1 MDSDDDG
8 DDIGYDD
15 ALVGRDDIGY
25 DYGFKRERSETDA
38 LRAAHKRLNDYV
50 GRGRDRMGNGVSG
63 GPVDRH
69 DSIEYLAP
77 GASGRAVRKVEEQA
91 NKYGSRGRPSSSW
104 ARTPELGASYEYE
117 AGVLRQGVAVK
128 VQANNL
134 GLGLILELAPHD
146 GNVVID
152 IWEQGGI
159 SKFHS
164 DIRPGDILCQVRKL
178 PQGPEAVYEA
188 WQRDGRWAVSR
199 WGTDTTGWI
208 DCRHKDISKVLRD
221 NMLGTQQLMEFGVL
235 LEFGVLRL
243 SDSEER
249 ADTSQVHSW
258 VQAAT
263 SGAL

>member
-1 MDSDDDG
+1 M
-8 DDIGYDD
+8 
-15 ALVGRDDIGY
+15 LKKLNTW
-25 DYGFKRERSETDA
+25 KRNDKKIDEAR
-38 LRAAHKRLNDYV
+38 KKLNDSV
-50 GRGRDRMGNGVSG
+50 GLGRR
-63 GPVDRH
+63 

-77 GASGRAVRKVEEQA
+77 GESGRAEDEASVVRSEV
-91 NKYGSRGRPSSSW
+91 
-104 ARTPELGASYEYE
+104 
-117 AGVLRQGVAVK
+117 VVK

-199 WGTDTTGWI
+199 WGT
-208 DCRHKDISKVLRD
+208 L
-221 NMLGTQQLMEFGVL
+221 
-235 LEFGVLRL
+235 
-243 SDSEER
+243 
-249 ADTSQVHSW
+249 
-258 VQAAT
+258 
-263 SGAL
+263 